1 MHEYLQFDADVAA
14 TGCRVV
20 GIGEKDPQVGFTRSS
35 AVRGKDLQLTLMSM
49 FNTPDLRE
57 PLDNV
62 EKLLAS
68 GELDIT
74 VARQYN
80 LDEAAEAQRAVLEDS
95 FLGKLVITP

>member
-14 TGCRVV
+14 TGCQVV
-20 GIGEKDPQVGFTRSS
+20 GIGEKEQSVGFNQSS

-57 PLDNV
+57 PLSNV
-62 EKLLAS
+62 AALLAAD
-68 GELDIT
+68 ELDIQL
-74 VARQYN
+74 AKRYE
-80 LDEAAEAQRAVLEDS
+80 LDGAAEAQRAVLEES